1 LIYEHLSKEANMRG
15 GKRIGAGRKT
25 GSNAYLEPTK
35 PIRVPLSIVEPLSN
49 FLEMLS
55 VIRGQ
60 NMSLAT
66 LCANPKV
73 IPLPLFESKVSAG
86 FPSPASDTV
95 DQTLDLNQHLINHPN
110 TTFFLKVVGDSM
122 IDACIQEDDLL
133 VVDRSI
139 DAKHNDIVI
148 AVLNGEVTVKRLIIT
163 KSEIFLKPEN
173 TNYPLIPVPSP
184 SELIIW
190 GVVTSVVHKFK

>member
-1 LIYEHLSKEANMRG
+1 MRG
-15 GKRIGAGRKT
+15 GKRMGAGRKV
-25 GSNAYLEPTK
+25 GSNAYMEPTK
-35 PIRVPLSIVEPLSN
+35 PMRVPLSIVEPLSN

-122 IDACIQEDDLL
+122 IDAFIQEDDLL

-173 TNYPLIPVPSP
+173 KNYPLISIPCP